1 MKEKRV
7 RKLKK
12 SFAVDAHAYEVLRA
26 FTETHGI
33 SLSSWLSGLLVE
45 VARKIE
51 GQPSPWDRPIRQ
63 MTIDEL
69 ADAMKYWTKL
79 ISEEETEGP
88 EKFPKA

>member
-1 MKEKRV
+1 MKEKRP

-12 SFAVDAHAYEVLRA
+12 SFAVDAHAYEVMRE
-26 FTETHGI
+26 FTKAHGI

-51 GQPSPWDRPIRQ
+51 GQPSPWDKSVRE

-69 ADAMKYWTKL
+69 ADAMKYWSRL
-79 ISEEETEGP
+79 IREEED
-88 EKFPKA
+88 A

>member
-1 MKEKRV
+1 MKEQRV

-12 SFAVDAHAYEVLRA
+12 SFALDAHAYGVVRE
-26 FTETHGI
+26 FTEAQGI

-51 GQPSPWDRPIRQ
+51 GQPSPWDKPIRQ

-69 ADAMKYWTKL
+69 ADAMKYWSKL
-79 ISEEETEGP
+79 IADEEESGGVNP
-88 EKFPKA
+88 